1 MTLHDVS
8 WRGFASDNYSGVL
21 PEVMAAV
28 EGANHGHQ
36 VAYGGDDY
44 TAALGVKIAEIF
56 GPQAQVFPLFNGT
69 GANVVA
75 LTSMMPR
82 WGAVICSTSAHIH
95 TDEGGA
101 PERVSGLKLYPVAPV
116 AGKLTPEIVATQ
128 AYGFGD
134 EHRAQPLVVSITQST
149 EVGTVYRPDEVSAL
163 ADFAHSKGMLLHMD
177 GARLFNA
184 AASLGIPFADFTT
197 KAGVDV
203 LSLGATKNGALGAE
217 AIVILNP
224 DAVEGIPYLRKMS
237 MQLPSKMRFVS
248 AQILALLE
256 NSLGITTAAQS
267 NRMAQL
273 LRSQLEERIDQGRIT
288 GLEFSYPTESNGVFA
303 LIDLAVA
310 ERLRQKVRFYDWDQ
324 SRGEVRWMCSFDTTA
339 EDIEG
344 FVDLIEAELQ

>member
-1 MTLHDVS
+1 
-8 WRGFASDNYSGVL
+8 
-21 PEVMAAV
+21 
-28 EGANHGHQ
+28 
-36 VAYGGDDY
+36 
-44 TAALGVKIAEIF
+44 
-56 GPQAQVFPLFNGT
+56 
-69 GANVVA
+69 
-75 LTSMMPR
+75 
-82 WGAVICSTSAHIH
+82 
-95 TDEGGA
+95 
-101 PERVSGLKLYPVAPV
+101 
-116 AGKLTPEIVATQ
+116 
-128 AYGFGD
+128 
-134 EHRAQPLVVSITQST
+134 
-149 EVGTVYRPDEVSAL
+149 
-163 ADFAHSKGMLLHMD
+163 
-177 GARLFNA
+177 
-184 AASLGIPFADFTT
+184 
-197 KAGVDV
+197 
-203 LSLGATKNGALGAE
+203 LGATKNGALGAE
-217 AIVILNP
+217 AIVVLNP